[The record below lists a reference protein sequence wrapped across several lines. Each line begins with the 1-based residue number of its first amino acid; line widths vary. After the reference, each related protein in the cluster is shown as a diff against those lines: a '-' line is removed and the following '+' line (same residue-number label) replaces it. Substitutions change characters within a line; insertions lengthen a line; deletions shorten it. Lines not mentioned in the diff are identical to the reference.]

1 MRTTVAAVAVAMM
14 CASLLADIPES
25 VDVLVLGGTVRG
37 VSAAVAAKE
46 AGANVYLV
54 APRPYLGE
62 DIAGKLRLKK
72 PVGELG
78 PICSAIYDPK
88 GHEGSYAFGDTTP
101 VQAKKALDRALL
113 DAGVPFITWTIGAEI
128 LKDAQGRDSG
138 AVAVNRNGARTIRA
152 KAVIDARDRVEAL
165 EKGEYPFVR
174 YIISGEAP
182 KSERVKATAASD
194 AIEIKEG
201 VRGPFQSKNQPKEIA
216 ARLWKCEMVLPMS
229 DGSARSLAATEQLA
243 RDLTWTPTQIDSADS
258 LVFGDDV
265 YDAAAEE
272 RAGRELGLKAAE
284 SAKGAAIPQPVDA
297 AELPVIAE
305 CDVFVAGA
313 GTGGAP
319 AAIAAARDGA
329 KTIVAEY
336 LPRMGGTMTDG
347 LIGLYCYGLK
357 IGFTAELDKGVHDFG
372 AIYGQSK
379 AEWMRAEARK
389 AGAEIWFGALVCG
402 VRKEGYAL
410 VAVEVAFQDG
420 TRGLVKTRTA
430 VDATGNADLA
440 AFAGEETEFIDATE
454 LSLQGAGSTPKILG
468 TSYQNTD
475 YAFVDDTD
483 AEDLCH
489 FTLRA
494 RQNFGS
500 YVWDQSQNV
509 NSRERRRLHGVYYV
523 TAQDIMNNR
532 TYPDVISLA
541 RSNFDTHGQTV
552 SDEFFIE
559 APHAKDALKVN
570 IPFRALLPKTTD
582 GLLVTGLGMSAHRD
596 AMPVLRMQPDVQ
608 NQGYAAGLA
617 AAQSVKDG
625 VRLRDIDIYALQ
637 RKLVNLG
644 IIGEDAIG
652 MKDNFPLADS
662 EIADSVKTLANGYE
676 GLSKVL
682 SDTKRAL
689 PLLRDAYAAAEN
701 HDAKLVYA
709 HVLGLLGD
717 ATGRKT
723 LEDKITSAESWDKG
737 WNYKGMDQ
745 FGRSVSLLD
754 SYIIALGRCGAE
766 TSFAAIDSL
775 ARKLGGKSEYS
786 HFRAVALALERLG
799 DRRGAETLAALLA
812 LKGVAGH
819 AFAPGDVA
827 HKVSGYDKF
836 ATRNLG
842 LGDMERSD
850 CLRELCVARA
860 LYNLGDRGGKGAQV
874 LCAYAADPRKAY
886 ANHAR
891 QVLKSDPC
899 SYVDPFV
906 GTAGFGHT
914 TPAACVPFG
923 LVQAGPDTGNGDW
936 DHCSGYNYADKSVLG
951 FSQTHL
957 NGTGCSDLGDVKL
970 LPFVSDTVPESLVID
985 KSSEV
990 ARPGYYA
997 VTLEGGVRVEATAS
1011 EHCAVYRITYPDG
1024 VRKRLVVDPRWCI
1037 AGVNPPSARIKS
1049 CDVSLNGRTGL
1060 SGKISC
1066 DNWVNR
1072 SYAFKMEFS
1081 RHFSSESGLVFDFD
1095 LKNGES
1101 LVVKVALSAL
1111 GDVAAADRNMRL
1123 EVPGFDFTA
1132 VEASAHEKWSQ
1143 ALSCVQIEGDDAQKR
1158 NFYTSLYH
1166 LFFQPNNLAEVG
1178 CKPFYSTLST
1188 WDTFRAAHPLYTI
1201 LMPERA
1207 AAFVD
1212 SMLEQGRRTGYLPIW
1227 TLWGRD
1233 NQCMIG
1239 THSVPVIVDWFL
1251 KDSFSHKE
1259 HKDSATSA
1267 SLGTRSARLGS
1278 LQIASPACAAVTR
1291 LCVKKQN
1298 EYWLSAYAQIKDTL
1312 TKRHE
1317 GRIKE
1322 RWDLYDKYGYYPFDE
1337 IKGESVSRTMECA
1350 YDDWCAAQMAKKL
1363 GYAEDAEFFMRRSQN
1378 WKNVFDPSLG
1388 LVRGKDTKGKWRDP
1402 FDPFALGHGA
1412 DLANDFTEGNAFQYT
1427 WHVMQDPE
1435 GLVAAM
1441 GGRET
1446 FVKKLDGLF
1455 EQSEKVQGS
1464 GIVVD
1469 VTGLIGQYV
1478 HGNEP
1483 SHHVIYFYTLVGERK
1498 KAANRI
1504 REVFDKFYLPKADGL
1519 CGNDDCGQMSAWY
1532 IFSALGFYPFNPCGG
1547 TYVLGAP
1554 QIPKAKIKWA
1564 GASLR
1569 DARGR
1574 VGDATLPC
1582 DCKTLTII
1590 ANNLSAENKY
1600 VKSVT
1605 FNGKQLDRTIEHADI
1620 MNGGELVFEM
1630 AAE

>member
-1 MRTTVAAVAVAMM
+1 MRERTTATAAAAAML
-14 CASLLADIPES
+14 CVSLFADIPES
-25 VDVLVLGGTVRG
+25 VDVLVLGGTVRA

-46 AGANVYLV
+46 AGADVYLV
-54 APRPYLGE
+54 APRPYFGE

-72 PVGELG
+72 PAGELG

-101 VQAKKALDRALL
+101 AQTKKALDRALL
-113 DAGVPFITWTIGAEI
+113 DAGVPFITWTVGTEV

-138 AVAVNRNGARTIRA
+138 AVVVNRNGARTIRA
-152 KAVIDARDRVEAL
+152 KAVVDARDRIGPL
-165 EKGEYPFVR
+165 ERGEYPFVR

-182 KSERVKATAASD
+182 KSDRVKATAVSGAV
-194 AIEIKEG
+194 EVKEG
-201 VRGPFQSKNQPKEIA
+201 AKGPFQSKNQPKEIA
-216 ARLWKCEMVLPMS
+216 ARLWKCEMMLPMA
-229 DGSARSLAATEQLA
+229 DGSARSLAEAEQLA
-243 RDLTWTPTQIDSADS
+243 RDLTWTPTQVDSADS
-258 LVFGDDV
+258 LVFGVDA
-265 YDAAAEE
+265 YDASAEE
-272 RAGRELGLKAAE
+272 RAGRELGQKAAE
-284 SAKGAAIPQPVDA
+284 AAKGAAGPRPAAPV
-297 AELPVIAE
+297 ELPVIAE

-319 AAIAAARDGA
+319 AAIAAARAGA

-347 LIGLYCYGLK
+347 LIGLYCYGLR
-357 IGFTAELDKGVHDFG
+357 IGFTAELDRGVHDFG

-402 VRKEGYAL
+402 VRKEGSAI

-420 TRGLVKTRTA
+420 THGLVKTRAA

-494 RQNFGS
+494 RQNFGT

-559 APHAKDALKVN
+559 APHAREALKVN
-570 IPFRALLPKTTD
+570 IPFRALLPKKTD

-617 AAQSVKDG
+617 AAQSVKDR

-644 IIGEDAIG
+644 IIGEDAVG
-652 MKDNFPLADS
+652 MKDNFPLPDS

-682 SDTKRAL
+682 SDTRRAL
-689 PLLRDAYAAAEN
+689 PLLRAEYAAAAEPG
-701 HDAKLVYA
+701 ARLVYA

-723 LEDKITSAESWDKG
+723 LEDKLASAESWDKG

-754 SYIIALGRCGAE
+754 SYVIALGRCGAE
-766 TSFAAIDSL
+766 TSFAPIDAL

-819 AFAPGDVA
+819 AFAPEDVA
-827 HKVSGYDKF
+827 HKVPGYDKF

-842 LGDMERSD
+842 LGDKERSD
-850 CLRELCVARA
+850 CLRELCIARA
-860 LYNLGDRGGKGAQV
+860 LYNLGDLDGRGAKA
-874 LCAYAADPRKAY
+874 LRAYADDPRKAY

-891 QVLKSDPC
+891 QVLKVDPC
-899 SYVDPFV
+899 SCVDPFV

-923 LVQAGPDTGNGDW
+923 LIQAGPDTGNGDW
-936 DHCSGYNYADKSVLG
+936 DHCSGYNYGDKSVLG

-957 NGTGCSDLGDVKL
+957 NGTGCPDLGDVKL
-970 LPFVSDTVPESLVID
+970 LPFVSDSVPESLAID
-985 KSSEV
+985 KSGEV

-997 VTLEGGVRVEATAS
+997 VALEGGVRVEATAS
-1011 EHCAVYRITYPDG
+1011 EHCAVYRIAYPDG
-1024 VRKRLVVDPRWCI
+1024 ARKRLAVDPRWCI
-1037 AGVNPPSARIKS
+1037 SGSKPPSSRIKS
-1049 CDVSLNGRTGL
+1049 CDVSLNGRSGL
-1060 SGKISC
+1060 SGRVSC

-1072 SYAFKMEFS
+1072 SYAFRMEFS
-1081 RHFSSESGLVFDFD
+1081 RQFSSESGLVFDFD
-1095 LKNGES
+1095 LGKGEP

-1123 EVPGFDFTA
+1123 EVPGFDFAA
-1132 VEASAHEKWSQ
+1132 VEASAREMWDK
-1143 ALSCVQIEGDDAQKR
+1143 ALSRVQVEGDDAQRR

-1166 LFFQPNNLAEVG
+1166 LFVQPNNIADAG
-1178 CKPFYSTLST
+1178 CKPLYSTFST

-1201 LMPERA
+1201 LAPERA

-1239 THSVPVIVDWFL
+1239 THSVPVVVDWFL
-1251 KDSFSHKE
+1251 KGDHRFGIWE
-1259 HKDSATSA
+1259 R
-1267 SLGTRSARLGS
+1267 G
-1278 LQIASPACAAVTR
+1278 
-1291 LCVKKQN
+1291 
-1298 EYWLSAYAQIKDTL
+1298 YWEGAYAQVKDTL
-1312 TKRHE
+1312 TKRHD
-1317 GRIKE
+1317 GRKKE

-1363 GYAEDAEFFMRRSQN
+1363 GHAEDAEFFMRRSQS
-1378 WKNVFDPSLG
+1378 WRNVFDSSLG
-1388 LVRGKDTKGKWRDP
+1388 LVRGKDTKGRWRDP
-1402 FDPFALGHGA
+1402 FNPFALGHGA

-1427 WHVMQDPE
+1427 WHVMQDPD
-1435 GLVAAM
+1435 GLVAAI
-1441 GGRET
+1441 GGRDA

-1455 EQSEKVQGS
+1455 EQPENVHGP

-1483 SHHVIYFYTLVGERK
+1483 SHHVIYFYTLVGERD
-1498 KAANRI
+1498 KAARRI
-1504 REVFDKFYLPKADGL
+1504 REVFDKFYLQKPDGL

-1554 QIPKAKIKWA
+1554 QLPRVTLNVESHAARSSNAPYQPCNGRAVSTKPPNTFTVVAK
-1564 GASLR
+1564 G
-1569 DARGR
+1569 
-1574 VGDATLPC
+1574 
-1582 DCKTLTII
+1582 
-1590 ANNLSAENKY
+1590 LSKENKY

-1605 FNGKQLDRTIEHADI
+1605 LNGKPLDGFIIRHADI
-1620 MNGGELVFEM
+1620 MAGGELVFEM
-1630 AAE
+1630 TGSPSFR

>member
-1 MRTTVAAVAVAMM
+1 MTKKVVAMAAVLAGA
-14 CASLLADIPES
+14 ALFADIPES

-46 AGANVYLV
+46 AGADVYLV
-54 APRPYLGE
+54 APRPYFGE

-72 PVGELG
+72 PAGELG

-88 GHEGSYAFGDTTP
+88 GREGCEYVFGDTTP
-101 VQAKKALDRALL
+101 AQTKKALDRALL
-113 DAGVPFITWTIGAEI
+113 DAGVPFITWTVGTEV

-138 AVAVNRNGARTIRA
+138 AVVVNRNGARTIRA
-152 KAVIDARDRVEAL
+152 KAVVDARDRIGPL
-165 EKGEYPFVR
+165 ERGEYPFVR

-182 KSERVKATAASD
+182 KSDRVKATAVSG
-194 AIEIKEG
+194 AIVVKEG
-201 VRGPFQSKNQPKEIA
+201 AKGPFQSKNQPKEIA
-216 ARLWKCEMVLPMS
+216 ARLWKCEMMLPMA
-229 DGSARSLAATEQLA
+229 DGSARSIAEAEQLA
-243 RDLTWTPTQIDSADS
+243 RDLTWTPTQVDSADS
-258 LVFGDDV
+258 LVFGVDA
-265 YDAAAEE
+265 YDASAEE
-272 RAGRELGLKAAE
+272 RAGRELGQKAAE
-284 SAKGAAIPQPVDA
+284 AAKGAAGPLPA
-297 AELPVIAE
+297 APAELPVIAE

-319 AAIAAARDGA
+319 AAIAAARAGA

-347 LIGLYCYGLK
+347 LIGLYCYGLR
-357 IGFTAELDKGVHDFG
+357 IGFTAELDRGVHDFG

-402 VRKEGYAL
+402 VRKEGDAL

-420 TRGLVKTRTA
+420 TRGLVKTRAA

-559 APHAKDALKVN
+559 APHAREALKVN
-570 IPFRALLPKTTD
+570 IPFRALLPKKTD

-617 AAQSVKDG
+617 AAQSVKDR
-625 VRLRDIDIYALQ
+625 VRLRDIDIYSLQ
-637 RKLVNLG
+637 RKLANLG

-652 MKDNFPLADS
+652 MKDNFPLPDS

-689 PLLRDAYAAAEN
+689 PLLRAAYAEAEAP
-701 HDAKLVYA
+701 DARLAYA

-723 LEDKITSAESWDKG
+723 LEEKLASAKSWDKG

-766 TSFAAIDSL
+766 TSFAAIDAL

-799 DRRGAETLAALLA
+799 DRRGVETLAALLA
-812 LKGVAGH
+812 LKGVADH

-827 HKVSGYDKF
+827 HKVPGYDKF

-850 CLRELCVARA
+850 CLRELCIARA
-860 LYNLGDRGGKGAQV
+860 LYNLGDIDEKGANV
-874 LCAYAADPRKAY
+874 LRAYAADPRKAY

-891 QVLKSDPC
+891 QVLKSNPC
-899 SYVDPFV
+899 AYVDPFV

-936 DHCSGYNYADKSVLG
+936 DHCSGYNYGDKTVLG

-957 NGTGCSDLGDVKL
+957 NGTGCPDLGDVKL
-970 LPFVSDTVPESLVID
+970 LPFVSDSVPESLAMD
-985 KSSEV
+985 KSGEV

-1011 EHCAVYRITYPDG
+1011 EHCAVYRIAYPDG
-1024 VRKRLVVDPRWCI
+1024 ARKRLAVDPRWCI
-1037 AGVNPPSARIKS
+1037 AGANPPSARIKS

-1060 SGKISC
+1060 SGKVSC

-1072 SYAFKMEFS
+1072 SYAFKMEF
-1081 RHFSSESGLVFDFD
+1081 RRQFASESGLVFDFE
-1095 LKNGES
+1095 LGNGEP

-1111 GDVAAADRNMRL
+1111 GDVAAADHNMRF
-1123 EVPGFDFTA
+1123 EVPGFDFAA
-1132 VEASAHEKWSQ
+1132 VEASAREKWEK
-1143 ALSCVQIEGDDAQKR
+1143 ALSCVQVEGDCAQKR

-1166 LFFQPNNLAEVG
+1166 LFFQPNNIADVG
-1178 CKPFYSTLST
+1178 GKPFYSTLST

-1201 LMPERA
+1201 LVPDRA
-1207 AAFVD
+1207 AEFVD

-1239 THSVPVIVDWFL
+1239 THSIPVIVDWFL
-1251 KDSFSHKE
+1251 KDSFSRKE
-1259 HKDSATSA
+1259 RKGRKNEW
-1267 SLGTRSARLGS
+1267 LNN
-1278 LQIASPACAAVTR
+1278 PVNPVNP
-1291 LCVKKQN
+1291 VKKD
-1298 EYWLSAYAQIKDTL
+1298 YWLAAYAQIKDTL
-1312 TKRHE
+1312 TKPHK

-1322 RWDLYDKYGYYPFDE
+1322 RWDLLDKYGYYPFDE

-1350 YDDWCAAQMAKKL
+1350 YDDWCAAQMASRL
-1363 GYAEDAEFFMRRSQN
+1363 GHAEDADFFMRRSQN
-1378 WKNVFDPSLG
+1378 WKNVFDSSLG
-1388 LVRGKDTKGKWRDP
+1388 LVRGKDTKGRWRDP

-1441 GGRET
+1441 GGRDA
-1446 FVKKLDGLF
+1446 FLKKLDGLF
-1455 EQSEKVQGS
+1455 AQSEKVQGS

-1483 SHHVIYFYTLVGERK
+1483 SHHVIYFYSLLGARD
-1498 KAANRI
+1498 KAAERI

-1554 QIPKAKIKWA
+1554 QIPKATV
-1564 GASLR
+1564 SLPGGKSLTVV
-1569 DARGR
+1569 AR
-1574 VGDATLPC
+1574 
-1582 DCKTLTII
+1582 
-1590 ANNLSAENKY
+1590 NLSKGNKY
-1600 VKSVT
+1600 VKSVA
-1605 FNGKQLDRTIEHADI
+1605 FNGKPLDKTIEHTDI
-1620 MNGGELVFEM
+1620 MAGGELVFEM
-1630 AAE
+1630 GDSPR

>member
-1 MRTTVAAVAVAMM
+1 MVMRGRMIATAVATAMM

-72 PVGELG
+72 PAGELG

-88 GHEGSYAFGDTTP
+88 GREGCEYVFGDTTP
-101 VQAKKALDRALL
+101 AQTKKALDRALL
-113 DAGVPFITWTIGAEI
+113 DAGVPFITWTVGTEV

-138 AVAVNRNGARTIRA
+138 AVVVNRNGARTIRA
-152 KAVIDARDRVEAL
+152 KAVVDARDRIGSL
-165 EKGEYPFVR
+165 ERGEYPFVR

-182 KSERVKATAASD
+182 KSDRVKATAVSD
-194 AIEIKEG
+194 AIVVKEG
-201 VRGPFQSKNQPKEIA
+201 AKGPFQSKNQPKEIA
-216 ARLWKCEMVLPMS
+216 ARLWKCEMTLPVA
-229 DGSARSLAATEQLA
+229 DGSTRSLAEAEQLA
-243 RDLTWTPTQIDSADS
+243 RDLTWTPTQVDSADS
-258 LVFGDDV
+258 LVFGVDA
-265 YDAAAEE
+265 YDASAEE
-272 RAGRELGLKAAE
+272 RAGRELGQKAAE
-284 SAKGAAIPQPVDA
+284 AAKGAAGPLPA
-297 AELPVIAE
+297 ALAELPVIAE

-319 AAIAAARDGA
+319 AAIAAARAGA

-347 LIGLYCYGLK
+347 LIGLYCYGLR
-357 IGFTAELDKGVHDFG
+357 IGFTAELDRGVHDFG

-389 AGAEIWFGALVCG
+389 AGAELWFGALVCG
-402 VRKEGYAL
+402 VRKEGSAI

-420 TRGLVKTRTA
+420 THGLVKTRAA

-494 RQNFGS
+494 RQNFGT

-559 APHAKDALKVN
+559 APHAREALKVN
-570 IPFRALLPKTTD
+570 IPFRALLPRNTD

-617 AAQSVKDG
+617 AAQSVKDQ

-637 RKLVNLG
+637 RKLVALG

-689 PLLRDAYAAAEN
+689 PLLRTAYAAAVEP
-701 HDAKLVYA
+701 DAKLVYA
-709 HVLGLLGD
+709 HVMGLLGD

-723 LEDKITSAESWDKG
+723 LEDKIASAESWDKG

-766 TSFAAIDSL
+766 TSFAPIDAL

-827 HKVSGYDKF
+827 HNVPGYDKF

-850 CLRELCVARA
+850 CLRELCIARA

-970 LPFVSDTVPESLVID
+970 LPFVSDSVPESLAID
-985 KSSEV
+985 KSDEV

-997 VTLEGGVRVEATAS
+997 VTLAGGVRVEATAS

-1024 VRKRLVVDPRWCI
+1024 ARRRLVVDPRWCI
-1037 AGVNPPSARIKS
+1037 AGENPPSARIKS

-1060 SGKISC
+1060 SGKVSC

-1081 RHFSSESGLVFDFD
+1081 RQFSSEMGLVFDFD
-1095 LKNGES
+1095 LKDGES

-1123 EVPGFDFTA
+1123 EVPGFDFAA
-1132 VEASAHEKWSQ
+1132 VEASAREKWSQ
-1143 ALSCVQIEGDDAQKR
+1143 ALSCVQIEGDDAQMR

-1166 LFFQPNNLAEVG
+1166 LFFQPNNLAGVG

-1239 THSVPVIVDWFL
+1239 THSIPVIVDWFL
-1251 KDSFSHKE
+1251 KEVGEKSSSSRKE
-1259 HKDSATSA
+1259 EKIH
-1267 SLGTRSARLGS
+1267 
-1278 LQIASPACAAVTR
+1278 SPTPT
-1291 LCVKKQN
+1291 LN
-1298 EYWLSAYAQIKDTL
+1298 SNSYWLAAYAQIKDTL
-1312 TKRHE
+1312 TKPHK

-1322 RWDLYDKYGYYPFDE
+1322 RWDLLDKYGYYPFDE

-1402 FDPFALGHGA
+1402 FDPYALGHGA

-1427 WHVMQDPE
+1427 WHVMQNPQ
-1435 GLVAAM
+1435 GLVGAM
-1441 GGRET
+1441 GGREA
-1446 FVKKLDGLF
+1446 FVRKLDSLF
-1455 EQSEKVQGS
+1455 LQPDTVEGS
-1464 GIVVD
+1464 GCVVD

-1483 SHHVIYFYTLVGERK
+1483 SHHVIYFYPQVGHPE
-1498 KAANRI
+1498 KAAERI
-1504 REVFDKFYLPKADGL
+1504 REVFDKFYIPKPGGL

-1532 IFSALGFYPFNPCGG
+1532 IFSAMGFYPFNPCGG
-1547 TYVLGAP
+1547 EYVLGAP
-1554 QIPKAKIKWA
+1554 QIPKATIKLV

-1590 ANNLSAENKY
+1590 ARNLSAENKY

-1605 FNGKQLDRTIEHADI
+1605 LNGKPITDWKIRHADI

>member
-1 MRTTVAAVAVAMM
+1 MVMRGRMIATAVATAMM

-46 AGANVYLV
+46 AGANLYLV

-72 PVGELG
+72 PAGELG
-78 PICSAIYDPK
+78 PICAAIYDPK

-113 DAGVPFITWTIGAEI
+113 DAGVPFITWTVGTEV

-138 AVAVNRNGARTIRA
+138 AVVVNRNGARTIRA
-152 KAVIDARDRVEAL
+152 KAVVDARDRIGPL
-165 EKGEYPFVR
+165 ERGEYPFVR

-182 KSERVKATAASD
+182 KSDRVKATAVSD
-194 AIEIKEG
+194 AIVVKEG
-201 VRGPFQSKNQPKEIA
+201 AKGPFQSKNQPKEIA
-216 ARLWKCEMVLPMS
+216 ARLWKCEMTLPVA
-229 DGSARSLAATEQLA
+229 DGSARSLAEAEQLA
-243 RDLTWTPTQIDSADS
+243 RDLTWTPTQVDSADS
-258 LVFGDDV
+258 LVFGVDA
-265 YDAAAEE
+265 YDASAEE
-272 RAGRELGLKAAE
+272 RAGRELGQKAAE
-284 SAKGAAIPQPVDA
+284 AAKGAAGPLPA
-297 AELPVIAE
+297 ALAELPVIAE

-319 AAIAAARDGA
+319 AAIAAARAGA

-372 AIYGQSK
+372 AIYGQCK

-402 VRKEGYAL
+402 VRKEGSAI

-420 TRGLVKTRTA
+420 THGLVKTSAA

-570 IPFRALLPKTTD
+570 IPFRALLPRNTD

-617 AAQSVKDG
+617 VAQSVKDG
-625 VRLRDIDIYALQ
+625 VRLRDIDIYTLQ

-652 MKDNFPLADS
+652 MKDNFPLPDS
-662 EIADSVKTLANGYE
+662 EIANSVKTLANGYE

-682 SDTKRAL
+682 SDTKRSL
-689 PLLRDAYAAAEN
+689 PLLRTAYAAAVEP
-701 HDAKLVYA
+701 DAKLVYA

-723 LEDKITSAESWDKG
+723 LEDKLASAESWDKG

-754 SYIIALGRCGAE
+754 SYVIALGRCGAE
-766 TSFAAIDSL
+766 TSFAPIDAL

-819 AFAPGDVA
+819 AFAPDDVA
-827 HKVSGYDKF
+827 HKVPGYDKF

-850 CLRELCVARA
+850 CLRELCIARA
-860 LYNLGDRGGKGAQV
+860 LYNLGDLDGRGAKA
-874 LCAYAADPRKAY
+874 LRAYADDPRKAY

-891 QVLKSDPC
+891 QVLKVDPC
-899 SYVDPFV
+899 SCVDPFV

-923 LVQAGPDTGNGDW
+923 LIQAGPDTGNGDW
-936 DHCSGYNYADKSVLG
+936 DHCSGYNYGDKSVLG

-957 NGTGCSDLGDVKL
+957 NGTGCPDLGDVKL
-970 LPFVSDTVPESLVID
+970 LPFVSDSVPESLAID
-985 KSSEV
+985 KSGEV

-997 VTLEGGVRVEATAS
+997 VALEGGVRVEATAS
-1011 EHCAVYRITYPDG
+1011 EHCAVYRIAYPDG
-1024 VRKRLVVDPRWCI
+1024 ARKRLAVDPRWCI
-1037 AGVNPPSARIKS
+1037 SGSRPPSSRIKS

-1060 SGKISC
+1060 SGNVSC

-1095 LKNGES
+1095 LKDGEP

-1123 EVPGFDFTA
+1123 EVPGFDFTT
-1132 VEASAHEKWSQ
+1132 VEASAREKWSQ

-1239 THSVPVIVDWFL
+1239 THSIPVIVDWFL
-1251 KDSFSHKE
+1251 KEVGEKSSSSRKE
-1259 HKDSATSA
+1259 EKIH
-1267 SLGTRSARLGS
+1267 
-1278 LQIASPACAAVTR
+1278 SPTPT
-1291 LCVKKQN
+1291 LN
-1298 EYWLSAYAQIKDTL
+1298 SNSYWLAAYAQIKDTL
-1312 TKRHE
+1312 TKPHK

-1322 RWDLYDKYGYYPFDE
+1322 RWDLLDKYGYYPFDE

-1350 YDDWCAAQMAKKL
+1350 YDDWCAGMMAEGL
-1363 GYAEDAEFFMRRSQN
+1363 GFKDDAEFFFKRAEN
-1378 WKNVFDPSLG
+1378 WRNVFDPSIG
-1388 LVRGKDTKGKWRDP
+1388 LVRGKDTKGNWREP
-1402 FDPFALGHGA
+1402 YNPYALGHGA

-1427 WHVMQDPE
+1427 WHVMQNPQ
-1435 GLVAAM
+1435 GLVGAM
-1441 GGRET
+1441 GGREA
-1446 FVKKLDGLF
+1446 FVRKLDSLF
-1455 EQSEKVQGS
+1455 LQPDTVEGS
-1464 GIVVD
+1464 GCVVD

-1483 SHHVIYFYTLVGERK
+1483 SHHVIYFYPQVGHPE
-1498 KAANRI
+1498 KAAERI
-1504 REVFDKFYLPKADGL
+1504 REVFDKFYIPKPDGL

-1532 IFSALGFYPFNPCGG
+1532 IFSAMGFYPFNPCGG
-1547 TYVLGAP
+1547 EYIIGAP
-1554 QIPKAKIKWA
+1554 QVACAKLKVES
-1564 GASLR
+1564 GEFKVV
-1569 DARGR
+1569 AR
-1574 VGDATLPC
+1574 
-1582 DCKTLTII
+1582 
-1590 ANNLSAENKY
+1590 NLSRENKY

-1605 FNGKQLDRTIEHADI
+1605 LNGKPITDWKIRHADI
-1620 MNGGELVFEM
+1620 MAGGELVFEM
-1630 AAE
+1630 TAGR